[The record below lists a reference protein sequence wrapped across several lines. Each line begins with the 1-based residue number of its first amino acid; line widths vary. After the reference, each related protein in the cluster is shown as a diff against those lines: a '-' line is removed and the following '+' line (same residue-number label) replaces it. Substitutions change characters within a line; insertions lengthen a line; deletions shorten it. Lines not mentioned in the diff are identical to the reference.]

1 MIGWF
6 WLFVVKCIMRL
17 AEECFHVWMH
27 GLIVSGDEDVI
38 GGCRWTT
45 YYSIFG
51 AQRIDI
57 G

>member
-1 MIGWF
+1 
-6 WLFVVKCIMRL
+6 MRL